1 MDNESL
7 FDSPIADMKK
17 ARLALLASIP
27 FLFSIAT
34 SASPADD
41 PGIVGR
47 WKRTKD
53 NGEWVVY
60 DYRRDGRLFRATPA
74 HAELVPFGRYRLA
87 GDVIHFEDSPE
98 HYTPVRFVVETGS
111 CSGHTGA
118 TLFLADQATG
128 AAYGC
133 YFRIDPAPAGD
144 ERRDLSR
151 IN

>member
-1 MDNESL
+1 MDNGSL
-7 FDSPIADMKK
+7 FDSSIADMKK

-27 FLFSIAT
+27 FLFSIAA
-34 SASPADD
+34 SAGPADD
-41 PGIVGR
+41 AGLVGR

-60 DYRRDGRLFRATPA
+60 DYRRDGRLFRATPTQT
-74 HAELVPFGRYRLA
+74 ELAPFGRYRLA

-98 HYTPVRFVVETGS
+98 HYTPVRFVVETGH
-111 CSGHTGA
+111 CGGHTGA

-144 ERRDLSR
+144 ERRAR
-151 IN
+151 PRVN